1 VIFDNLDKTMAQ
13 LYRYSLM
20 LTRSPW
26 AAEDLVQETLIKV
39 YTIKKTDPQREFTN
53 SFLYTVAK
61 NLFIDEQRK
70 KKAFTTFREELHQY
84 EVDYTG
90 CESIVEELLL
100 KLPIRQAILI
110 TLKDVFGYHSQE
122 IAAMLRVT
130 DESVKTALSRTRSR
144 LKKLSKDIPQIH
156 HQPTD
161 KELILELTRAI
172 KQGNP
177 ASLFSL
183 CRLLESRN
191 YSLSRVSGT
200 RYMHVIDPDGNVL
213 EITCCKLPI

>member
-1 VIFDNLDKTMAQ
+1 VIFDNMDKTMAQ
-13 LYRYSLM
+13 LYRYSLT

-26 AAEDLVQETLIKV
+26 TAEDLVQETLIKV

-70 KKAFTTFREELHQY
+70 KKAVATFREELHQY

-100 KLPIRQAILI
+100 KLPVRQAILI

-130 DESVKTALSRTRSR
+130 DESVKTALSRSRSR
-144 LKKLSKDIPQIH
+144 LKKLSKDTPQIH

-161 KELILELTRAI
+161 KELIFELTRAI
-172 KQGNP
+172 NQSNP
-177 ASLFSL
+177 ASLFTL
-183 CRLLESRN
+183 CRLLESRK
-191 YSLSRVSGT
+191 YSLSRVSGS
-200 RYMHVIDPDGNVL
+200 RYMHVVDPDGNVL
-213 EITCCKLPI
+213 EITC